1 MKKAIF
7 TFLFLG
13 LGFFVRAQDNYYNE
27 IIEKVTDNKL
37 VHGTSFM
44 IQSGDKEWR
53 GSTGNLNNE
62 SQFFIASTT
71 KLYVT
76 AVVMQLRVE
85 GKLQLDDKI
94 DLYLDPE
101 TMKNLH
107 VITGKDYSNE
117 ITIKQLLSQTSGL
130 PDYFQ
135 GKKANGKSIR
145 QELSA
150 GIDQSW
156 TFEDAIAISKTMK
169 PKFAPGAAGKAYYSD
184 TNYQLLGRIIEN
196 ITKSTF
202 ADQVQ
207 ERICKPLQLTKTY
220 LYVDPTDTKP
230 SNIYYKKNALS
241 IPKSMASVK
250 ADGGIVSTSAE
261 LMEFLIAFMEGDL
274 FPVEFLIEMKAW
286 NKIFYPLQY
295 GVGISRFKLGKF
307 ATFGK
312 DIPELIGHS
321 GLSGA
326 VAFYSPEK
334 NLYIVGTVNQIH
346 KPSTSY
352 KVLVKMLMATK

>member
-7 TFLFLG
+7 TFLTLG
-13 LGFFVRAQDNYYNE
+13 LCFFAGAQENYYNE
-27 IIEKVTDNKL
+27 IITKVTDNKL

-44 IQSGDKEWR
+44 IQSGDKEWK

-62 SQFFIASTT
+62 SQYFIASTT

-76 AVVMQLRVE
+76 AVVMQLREE

-94 DLYLDPE
+94 SLYLDAE

-107 VITGKDYSNE
+107 VIDGKDYSNE
-117 ITIKQLLSQTSGL
+117 ITIKQLLAQTSGL

-135 GKKANGKSIR
+135 GKKTNGKSIR

-156 TFEDAIAISKTMK
+156 TFEDAISISKTMK
-169 PKFAPGAAGKAYYSD
+169 PKFAPGNAGKAFYSD

-220 LYVDPTDTKP
+220 LYTDPTDTKP
-230 SNIYYKKNALS
+230 VNIYYKKNALS

-250 ADGGIVSTSAE
+250 ADGGIVSTSSE

-274 FPVEFLIEMKAW
+274 FPVEYLTEMRSW

-295 GVGISRFKLGKF
+295 GVGVSRFKLGKF
-307 ATFGK
+307 ATLGK
-312 DIPELIGHS
+312 DIPEVIGHS
-321 GLSGA
+321 GLSGT

-346 KPSTSY
+346 KPSTSF
-352 KVLVKMLMATK
+352 KVLVKMIMATR

>member
-1 MKKAIF
+1 MKKGFLVFCLFIF
-7 TFLFLG
+7 WTQFE
-13 LGFFVRAQDNYYNE
+13 AQENYYNE
-27 IIEKVTDNKL
+27 IIEKVTDGKL
-37 VHGTSFM
+37 VHGTSFY
-44 IQSGDKEWR
+44 IQSGDKVWK
-53 GSTGNLNNE
+53 GCTGNLNNE

-71 KLYVT
+71 KLFVT
-76 AVVMQLRVE
+76 AVVMQLRNE

-94 DLYLDPE
+94 NSYLDAE

-107 VITGKDYSNE
+107 VIDGRDYSND
-117 ITIKQLLSQTSGL
+117 ITIKQLLAQTSGL

-135 GKKANGKSIR
+135 GKKSNGKSIR

-156 TFEDAIAISKTMK
+156 TFEEAIVISKTMK
-169 PKFAPGAAGKAYYSD
+169 PKFAPGTSGKAFYSD

-220 LYVDPTDTKP
+220 LYTDPIDTKP
-230 SNIYYKKNALS
+230 ANIYYKKNALS

-250 ADGGIVSTSAE
+250 ADGGIVSTSSE

-274 FPVEFLIEMKAW
+274 FPVEYLNEMKTW

-307 ATFGK
+307 ATLGK

-321 GLSGA
+321 GLSGT

-346 KPSTSY
+346 KPSTSF
-352 KVLVKMLMATK
+352 KVLVKMLMATP

>member
-1 MKKAIF
+1 MKRAIL
-7 TFLFLG
+7 TFVAYGLCFLAA
-13 LGFFVRAQDNYYNE
+13 AQDNYYNE

-44 IQSGDKEWR
+44 IQSGDKEWK

-76 AVVMQLRVE
+76 AVVMQLREE

-94 DLYLDPE
+94 NLYLDAE

-107 VITGKDYSNE
+107 VLDGKDYSSD
-117 ITIKQLLSQTSGL
+117 ITIKQLLAQTSGL

-156 TFEDAIAISKTMK
+156 TFEEAIAISKSMK
-169 PKFAPGAAGKAYYSD
+169 PKFAPGTVGKAFYSD

-196 ITKSTF
+196 LTKSTF

-207 ERICKPLQLTKTY
+207 ERICKPLQLIKTY
-220 LYVDPTDTKP
+220 VYVDPTDTKP
-230 SNIYYKKNALS
+230 INIYYRKNALS
-241 IPKSMASVK
+241 IPHSMASFK
-250 ADGGIVSTSAE
+250 ADGGIVSTSSE
-261 LMEFLIAFMEGDL
+261 LMEFLVAFMEGDL
-274 FPVEFLIEMKAW
+274 FPVEYLAEMKTW
-286 NKIFYPLQY
+286 NRIFYPLQY
-295 GVGISRFKLGKF
+295 GVGVSRFKLGKF
-307 ATFGK
+307 ATMGK

-321 GLSGA
+321 GLSGT

-334 NLYIVGTVNQIH
+334 NLFIVGTVNQIH

-352 KVLVKMLMATK
+352 KVLVKVLMATR

>member
-1 MKKAIF
+1 MKKSIF
-7 TFLFLG
+7 TFLVLCLCSVAG
-13 LGFFVRAQDNYYNE
+13 AQDNYYNE
-27 IIEKVTDNKL
+27 IIEKVTDSKL

-44 IQSGDKEWR
+44 IHSGDREWK
-53 GSTGNLNNE
+53 GSTGNLNSE
-62 SQFFIASTT
+62 SQFFVASTT

-76 AVVMQLRVE
+76 ALVMQLREE

-94 DLYLDPE
+94 GLYLDPQ

-107 VITGKDYSNE
+107 VIDGRDYSND
-117 ITIKQLLSQTSGL
+117 ITIKHLLSQTSGL

-135 GKKANGKSIR
+135 GRKSNGKSIR

-156 TFEDAIAISKTMK
+156 TFEETIAISKTMK
-169 PKFAPGAAGKAYYSD
+169 PKFTPGTVGKAFYSD

-202 ADQVQ
+202 AEQLQ
-207 ERICKPLQLTKTY
+207 ERICQPLQLTKTY
-220 LYVDPTDTKP
+220 LYTDPTDTRP
-230 SNIYYKKNALS
+230 ANIYYKKNALR

-274 FPVEFLIEMKAW
+274 FPLEYLNEMKTW
-286 NKIFYPLQY
+286 HKIFYPLQY

-307 ATFGK
+307 ATLGK

-321 GLSGA
+321 GLSGT

-334 NLYIVGTVNQIH
+334 NLYFVGTVNQIH
-346 KPSTSY
+346 KPSTSF